1 MDLRG
6 SLLIAM
12 PSMADPRFEKTVVLI
27 CSHSEDGT
35 MGLVLNRASEQLEFK
50 SLLSQLKIPSGPK
63 TREIKVHLGG
73 PVERGRGFVLHSQDY
88 SSETGDT
95 VVVPGGYAMTATLD
109 VIEALAKGEGPQE
122 LMFALGY
129 AGWAAGQIEG
139 EIVRNDW
146 LTCSARDDIVFGPNN
161 GRKWIMALEH
171 MGINPLMLSA
181 TGGRA

>member
-88 SSETGDT
+88 SAETGDT
-95 VVVPGGYAMTATLD
+95 VVVHGGYAMTATLD

-139 EIVRNDW
+139 
-146 LTCSARDDIVFGPNN
+146 
-161 GRKWIMALEH
+161 
-171 MGINPLMLSA
+171 
-181 TGGRA
+181 